1 MGHSRDTNNNDN
13 NNIYIILINKY
24 KREDRKNF
32 KEYLKN
38 VQLLKED
45 PQYELLSSNEQQKI
59 ISEI

>member
-24 KREDRKNF
+24 KRENRKNF

-45 PQYELLSSNEQQKI
+45 PQYELLSSEEQQKI

>member
-1 MGHSRDTNNNDN
+1 MNQ
-13 NNIYIILINKY
+13 IILINKY
-24 KREDRKNF
+24 KRENRKNF

-45 PQYELLSSNEQQKI
+45 PQYELLSSDEQQKI

>member
-45 PQYELLSSNEQQKI
+45 PQYELLSSDEQQKI

>member
-24 KREDRKNF
+24 KRENRKNF

-45 PQYELLSSNEQQKI
+45 PQYELLSSDEQQKI